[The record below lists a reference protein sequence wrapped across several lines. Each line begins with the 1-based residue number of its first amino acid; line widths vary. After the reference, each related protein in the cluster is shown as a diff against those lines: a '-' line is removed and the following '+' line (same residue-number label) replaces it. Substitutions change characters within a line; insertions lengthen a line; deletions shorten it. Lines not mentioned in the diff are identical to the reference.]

1 MLFYVI
7 EIQSNESGACI
18 PVVFTERDQAES
30 KYHDVLKYAAVSS
43 VRKHG
48 AILCNE
54 DGFIIKSE
62 VYNHEVPAPEDV

>member
-1 MLFYVI
+1 MLYYVI
-7 EIQSNESGACI
+7 ELQSNEGGAC
-18 PVVFTERDQAES
+18 VTNVFTDKALAES
-30 KYHDVLKYAAVSS
+30 TYHDVLKYAAVSD

-62 VYNHEVPAPEDV
+62 VYNHEIPEDV

>member
-1 MLFYVI
+1 MLYYVI
-7 EIQSNESGACI
+7 EIQSTDVGACI
-18 PVVFTERDQAES
+18 PVVFTDRDQAES

-62 VYNHEVPAPEDV
+62 VYNHEVP

>member
-1 MLFYVI
+1 MLYYVI
-7 EIQSNESGACI
+7 ELQSNEGGACV
-18 PVVFTERDQAES
+18 PVVFNDRDQAES
-30 KYHDVLKYAAVSS
+30 KYHDVLKYAAVSD

-62 VYNHEVPAPEDV
+62 VYNHETPADV